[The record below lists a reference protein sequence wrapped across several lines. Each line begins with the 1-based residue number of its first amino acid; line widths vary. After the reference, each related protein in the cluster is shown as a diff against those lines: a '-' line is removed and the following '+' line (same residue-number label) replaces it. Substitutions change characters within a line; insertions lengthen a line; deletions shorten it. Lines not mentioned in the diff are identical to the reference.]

1 MIEYVTKSE
10 MKGFAKQ
17 LDVQKRESLESRIAK
32 TYRSDLTFLSHSSKD
47 QDLVTGAIRVLT
59 NHGASVYIDEID
71 PEMPPYTSAE
81 TAKTLKDRISSSR
94 KFVLLATKNSQDSNW
109 VPWEL
114 GIADGYK
121 SIRNIALFP
130 AIEDDGNSRWTN
142 WEYMGLYH
150 RIVWGEM
157 KGREKPLWM
166 VLDERSFTATSLS
179 EWLRR

>member
-1 MIEYVTKSE
+1 M
-10 MKGFAKQ
+10 
-17 LDVQKRESLESRIAK
+17 
-32 TYRSDLTFLSHSSKD
+32 
-47 QDLVTGAIRVLT
+47 
-59 NHGASVYIDEID
+59 
-71 PEMPPYTSAE
+71 
-81 TAKTLKDRISSSR
+81 
-94 KFVLLATKNSQDSNW
+94 
-109 VPWEL
+109 PWEL